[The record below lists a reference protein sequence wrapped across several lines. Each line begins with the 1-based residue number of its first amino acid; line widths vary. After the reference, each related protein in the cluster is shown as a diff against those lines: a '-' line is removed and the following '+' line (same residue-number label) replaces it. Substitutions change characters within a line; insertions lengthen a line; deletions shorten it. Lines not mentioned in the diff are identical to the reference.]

1 MSHTLHKE
9 AFESAAAASFLLNAL
24 YLSVW
29 LHLELLSPVDSVFC
43 KNLQV
48 MDKQF
53 GEPLNHQYL
62 DESVSLYHKQN
73 RFSFSHSIFYTGN
86 TVLDINNVCL
96 CECLP
101 CALWVFV
108 FFFKWLCVSTLILT
122 MLLCWL
128 HVCFP
133 QAAVRGQ
140 KGEKGEPAVLEPVS
154 YWLSLSWFTWAGV
167 FELALW
173 QKEKAFPAKLL
184 PEALQTTLQS
194 HFSFSSFKP
203 ISHYCAASKI
213 ILIWL
218 EQIRGHI
225 YSWFPALSHIC

>member
-1 MSHTLHKE
+1 
-9 AFESAAAASFLLNAL
+9 
-24 YLSVW
+24 
-29 LHLELLSPVDSVFC
+29 
-43 KNLQV
+43 

-184 PEALQTTLQS
+184 PEAFPLLCCIQNNSFMIRTDQGAYLQLVSCTVPYLLKWVLSLFECLWPGYLICEHKRLKWSLQKDNTLI
-194 HFSFSSFKP
+194 FLGIVRK
-203 ISHYCAASKI
+203 YLYLRI
-213 ILIWL
+213 ITDKQNLD
-218 EQIRGHI
+218 
-225 YSWFPALSHIC
+225 